1 MDNGSIL
8 VASLYCIG
16 MMLGMAFLGMGI
28 GMGILGSKVAEAVG
42 RNPETKSDI
51 VHSVMTILIVLAIFL
66 LILFAFTFLL
76 LLYNPLVV

>member
-76 LLYNPLVV
+76 LFYNPLVA